1 MNDSPTT
8 EAPLLKVENLTAA
21 YGPVQVLFG
30 LDLQV
35 GDGEFVVML
44 GANGAGKTTTL
55 RALSGL
61 VSATGAARFDGT
73 SILGTRAD
81 KVAKAGIAHVPQ
93 GRGTL
98 SELTV
103 EENLAVGAYLRRD
116 DEVDADRDRWFDTF
130 PRLAERRHQTAGSM
144 SGGEQQ
150 MLAIARAM
158 MGRPRLILL
167 DEPSLG
173 LAPLITRE
181 VFEKLSEI
189 NASAGLAVLLV
200 EQNANLALEVADRAY
215 VLEAG
220 RITDE
225 GSAAHLKANESV
237 QRAYLG
243 V

>member
-1 MNDSPTT
+1 MTD
-8 EAPLLKVENLTAA
+8 PLLEVRDLTAA

-30 LDLQV
+30 LDLV
-35 GDGEFVVML
+35 VNPGEFVVML

-61 VSATGAARFDGT
+61 VSAHGTMNFDGS
-73 SILGTRAD
+73 SILGDRAD
-81 KVAKAGIAHVPQ
+81 QVAKLGIAHVPQ

-103 EENLAVGAYLRRD
+103 EENLAVGAYRRSDNEID
-116 DEVDADRDRWFDTF
+116 DDVARWFDTF
-130 PRLAERRHQTAGSM
+130 PRLAERRQQTAGAM
-144 SGGEQQ
+144 SGGAEQ

-158 MGRPRLILL
+158 MSRPRLILL

-173 LAPLITRE
+173 LAPLITKE
-181 VFEKLSEI
+181 VFERLSAI
-189 NASAGLAVLLV
+189 NKAEGLAVLLV

-220 RITDE
+220 KITDQ
-225 GSAAHLKANESV
+225 GTAAHLMASESV

>member
-1 MNDSPTT
+1 MTQ
-8 EAPLLKVENLTAA
+8 PLLELGDLTAA

-30 LDLQV
+30 LDLV
-35 GDGEFVVML
+35 VNPGEFVVML

-55 RALSGL
+55 RAISGL
-61 VSATGAARFDGT
+61 VSASGTMNFDGA
-73 SILGTRAD
+73 SILGDRAD
-81 KVAKAGIAHVPQ
+81 KVAKVGIAHVPQ

-103 EENLAVGAYLRRD
+103 EENLAVGAYLRSD
-116 DEVDADRDRWFDTF
+116 GEVDDDVARWFDTF

-181 VFEKLSEI
+181 VFERLSAI
-189 NASAGLAVLLV
+189 NESEGLAVLLV

-220 RITDE
+220 KITDE
-225 GSAAHLKANESV
+225 GTAAELLASESV

>member
-1 MNDSPTT
+1 MTD
-8 EAPLLKVENLTAA
+8 PLLEVRDLTAA

-30 LDLQV
+30 LDLV
-35 GDGEFVVML
+35 VNPGEFVVML

-61 VSATGAARFDGT
+61 VSAHGTMNFDGS
-73 SILGTRAD
+73 SILGDRAD
-81 KVAKAGIAHVPQ
+81 QVAKLGIAHVPQ

-103 EENLAVGAYLRRD
+103 EENLAVGAYRRSDNEID
-116 DEVDADRDRWFDTF
+116 DDVARWFDTF
-130 PRLAERRHQTAGSM
+130 PRLAERRQQTAGSM

-158 MGRPRLILL
+158 MGRPKLLLL

-181 VFEKLSEI
+181 VFDRLGEFNREE
-189 NASAGLAVLLV
+189 GLTILVV
-200 EQNANLALEVADRAY
+200 EQNANLALDIGHHGY
-215 VLEAG
+215 VLETG
-220 RITDE
+220 TIVTQ
-225 GSAAHLKANESV
+225 GSAESLRGDESV
-237 QRAYLG
+237 RKAYLG
-243 V
+243 F

>member
-1 MNDSPTT
+1 MTD
-8 EAPLLKVENLTAA
+8 PLLEVRDLTAA

-30 LDLQV
+30 LDLV
-35 GDGEFVVML
+35 VNPGEFVVML

-61 VSATGAARFDGT
+61 VSAHGTMNFDGS
-73 SILGTRAD
+73 SILGDRAD
-81 KVAKAGIAHVPQ
+81 QVAKLGIAHVPQ

-103 EENLAVGAYLRRD
+103 EENLAVGAYRRSDNEID
-116 DEVDADRDRWFDTF
+116 DDVARWFDTF
-130 PRLAERRHQTAGSM
+130 PRLAERRQQTAGSM
-144 SGGEQQ
+144 S
-150 MLAIARAM
+150 
-158 MGRPRLILL
+158 PRLILL

-173 LAPLITRE
+173 LAPLITKE
-181 VFEKLSEI
+181 VFERLSAI
-189 NASAGLAVLLV
+189 NKAEGLAVLLV

-220 RITDE
+220 KITDQ
-225 GSAAHLKANESV
+225 GTAAHLMASESV

>member
-1 MNDSPTT
+1 MTD
-8 EAPLLKVENLTAA
+8 PLLEVRDLTAA

-30 LDLQV
+30 LDLV
-35 GDGEFVVML
+35 VNPGEFVVML

-61 VSATGAARFDGT
+61 VSAHGTMNFDGS
-73 SILGTRAD
+73 SILGDRAD
-81 KVAKAGIAHVPQ
+81 QVAKLGIAHVPQ
-93 GRGTL
+93 GGATL
-98 SELTV
+98 REVPV
-103 EENLAVGAYLRRD
+103 EENLPGGACRRPDNEID
-116 DEVDADRDRWFDTF
+116 DDVARWFDTF
-130 PRLAERRHQTAGSM
+130 PRLAERRQQTAGSM

-158 MGRPRLILL
+158 MSRPRLILL

-173 LAPLITRE
+173 LAPLITKE
-181 VFEKLSEI
+181 VFERLSAI
-189 NASAGLAVLLV
+189 NKAEGLAVLLV

-220 RITDE
+220 KITDQ
-225 GSAAHLKANESV
+225 GTAAHLMASESV

>member
-1 MNDSPTT
+1 MT
-8 EAPLLKVENLTAA
+8 EPLLEVRDLTAA
-21 YGPVQVLFG
+21 YGPVEVLFG
-30 LDLQV
+30 IDLV
-35 GDGEFVVML
+35 VNPGEFVVML

-61 VSATGAARFDGT
+61 VSAGGT
-73 SILGTRAD
+73 MNFNGSSIRRDRAD
-81 KVAKAGIAHVPQ
+81 QVAKIGIAHVPQ

-103 EENLAVGAYLRRD
+103 EENLAVGAYLRSD
-116 DEVDADRDRWFDTF
+116 NEIDTDLDRWFETF
-130 PRLAERRHQTAGSM
+130 PRLAERRQQMAGSM

-158 MGRPRLILL
+158 MARPKLILL

-181 VFEKLSEI
+181 VFERLSAI
-189 NASAGLAVLLV
+189 NKSEGLAVLLV

-220 RITDE
+220 KITDE
-225 GSAAHLKANESV
+225 GTAAHLLASESV

>member
-1 MNDSPTT
+1 M
-8 EAPLLKVENLTAA
+8 
-21 YGPVQVLFG
+21 LFG
-30 LDLQV
+30 LDLV
-35 GDGEFVVML
+35 VNPGEFVVML

-61 VSATGAARFDGT
+61 VSAHGTMNFDGS
-73 SILGTRAD
+73 SILGDRAD
-81 KVAKAGIAHVPQ
+81 QVAKLGIAHVPQ

-103 EENLAVGAYLRRD
+103 EENLAVGAYRRSDNEID
-116 DEVDADRDRWFDTF
+116 DDVARWFDTF
-130 PRLAERRHQTAGSM
+130 PRLAERRQQTAGSM

-158 MGRPRLILL
+158 MSRPRLILL

-173 LAPLITRE
+173 LAPLITKE
-181 VFEKLSEI
+181 VFERLSAI
-189 NASAGLAVLLV
+189 NKAEGLAVLLV
-200 EQNANLALEVADRAY
+200 EQNVGQSLEIADRAY

-220 RITDE
+220 KITDQ
-225 GSAAHLKANESV
+225 GTAAHLMASESV